1 MIMLR
6 NLFPRL
12 KRDTRGSMVIETAII
27 VPVLALVSLGTFD
40 VSRMFS
46 RQNELQQAVAEAA
59 QIALASKPD
68 NSTKRDAIK
77 AIIRTS
83 TGLGAHQ
90 VTITNEYRCGSTATV
105 SSTNNCGTSDVVT
118 TYLKIVVTD
127 SFAPVWSDF
136 GVGSGYSFNITRKV
150 IVA

>member
-1 MIMLR
+1 MMVLR
-6 NLFPRL
+6 SFLPRL
-12 KRDTRGSMVIETAII
+12 KRDERGSMVIETAIV
-27 VPVLALVSLGTFD
+27 VPVLAMLSLATFD
-40 VSRMFS
+40 ASRMFS
-46 RQNELQQAVAEAA
+46 RQNELQQALAEAG

-77 AIIRTS
+77 SIIRTS

-90 VTITNEYRCGSTATV
+90 VTVTNEYRCGSNSTV
-105 SSTNNCGTSDVVT
+105 SATNNCGTSDVVT

-127 SFAPVWSDF
+127 SYTPVWTDF
-136 GVGSGYSFNITRKV
+136 GIGSGFSFNVTRRI